1 MRRSRDTGIYKKS
14 RVNRP
19 AFSLYS
25 IGARGFEWRGI
36 GKLAG
41 LRTIR
46 QAPPS
51 SLGVQG
57 TPILLL
63 VNKEGV
69 ITSSWRGKLPSEK
82 VLEVMTRV

>member
-1 MRRSRDTGIYKKS
+1 VRRRKS
-14 RVNRP
+14 WR
-19 AFSLYS
+19 LIQIEITW
-25 IGARGFEWRGI
+25 IGASAAGFDWRGI

-57 TPILLL
+57 TPTLLL

-82 VLEVMTRV
+82 ELEVMARL